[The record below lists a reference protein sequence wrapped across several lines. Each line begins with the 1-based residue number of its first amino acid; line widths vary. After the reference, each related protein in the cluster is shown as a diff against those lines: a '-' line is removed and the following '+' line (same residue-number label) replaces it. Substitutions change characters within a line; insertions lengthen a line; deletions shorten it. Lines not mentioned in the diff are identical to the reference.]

1 MIPAGKK
8 RNNITVHRMKFIK
21 GEHVQEANPEQEI
34 KVLEWLLTELEKKE
48 DYETAAIA
56 HYRIEALKQEL
67 TNK

>member
-1 MIPAGKK
+1 MIPVRKT
-8 RNNITVHRMKFIK
+8 NITIHRMKFIK
-21 GEHVQEANPEQEI
+21 GDHVQEAEPEQEI
-34 KVLEWLLTELEKKE
+34 KILEWLLTELEKKE